1 MITVLRQMRMP
12 AGTAW
17 PATLPVHGAVGLT
30 LVAVAWPVS
39 WLQVDTLGEYAFFPL
54 WLEYVLTV
62 DALVLRRNGTSLLT
76 RNATAFLGMFLASV
90 PLWWLF
96 EGINHF
102 TQNWHYLGDE
112 EYSILRYVVVAS
124 LHFSIVIPAVFET
137 AELAGSFGLFKRFNH
152 GPVVPISRQVLAASM
167 VLGLFSL
174 AAVVFWPRQ
183 AFPGTWLCLIL
194 LLDPINYM
202 TGQPSIV
209 RTLRRGDWGV
219 VLALCAGALVCGLFW
234 EMWNFWAYPKWQ
246 YSISFVDFA
255 RVFEMPLLGYGG
267 YLPFGLET
275 YAVYH
280 FLTGLARNVPSVRL
294 HVGGSQEPGEL
305 PSEADSLTALPS
317 DSLGRQPL

>member
-12 AGTAW
+12 AGAGW
-17 PATLPVHGAVGLT
+17 PAPLPIHGAVGLT

-39 WLQVDTLGEYAFFPL
+39 WLRVDTLGEYAFFPL
-54 WLEYVLTV
+54 WLGYVLTV
-62 DALVLRRNGTSLLT
+62 DAVVLRRKRTSLLT
-76 RNATAFLGMFLASV
+76 RDAAAFLGMFLASV
-90 PLWWLF
+90 PLWWAF

-102 TQNWHYLGDE
+102 TQNWHYVGDE
-112 EYSILRYVVVAS
+112 EYTILRYVVVAS

-137 AELAGSFGLFKRFNH
+137 TELVGSFGFFRRIH
-152 GPVVPISRQVLAASM
+152 RGPVIAISRRILVVSM
-167 VLGLFSL
+167 FLGLLSVVAL
-174 AAVVFWPRQ
+174 VFWPRQ
-183 AFPGTWLCLIL
+183 AFAGTWLCLIL

-202 TGQPSIV
+202 TGRPSIV

-219 VLALCAGALVCGLFW
+219 VFALCAGALVCGLFW

-275 YAVYH
+275 YVVYH
-280 FLTGLARNVPSVRL
+280 FLTGLARNFPRVRL
-294 HVGGSQEPGEL
+294 YLGGSLEPMEL
-305 PSEADSLTALPS
+305 SPEADRLTA
-317 DSLGRQPL
+317 

>member
-54 WLEYVLTV
+54 WLGYVLTV

-112 EYSILRYVVVAS
+112 EILNT
-124 LHFSIVIPAVFET
+124 AV
-137 AELAGSFGLFKRFNH
+137 
-152 GPVVPISRQVLAASM
+152 
-167 VLGLFSL
+167 
-174 AAVVFWPRQ
+174 
-183 AFPGTWLCLIL
+183 C
-194 LLDPINYM
+194 
-202 TGQPSIV
+202 
-209 RTLRRGDWGV
+209 RG
-219 VLALCAGALVCGLFW
+219 
-234 EMWNFWAYPKWQ
+234 
-246 YSISFVDFA
+246 
-255 RVFEMPLLGYGG
+255 
-267 YLPFGLET
+267 
-275 YAVYH
+275 
-280 FLTGLARNVPSVRL
+280 GLATLLHRHPGGVR
-294 HVGGSQEPGEL
+294 
-305 PSEADSLTALPS
+305 D
-317 DSLGRQPL
+317 R